1 MSEQVIDEELNE
13 LTDGAL
19 RIARRKAL
27 YSLKNAMEIH
37 DRLQIDEYGDY
48 THENASA
55 NLHGSIAASADMLA
69 KNISSELDRRG
80 ADYKSRSEVM
90 S

>member
-1 MSEQVIDEELNE
+1 MSEFSHPELEGQSN
-13 LTDGAL
+13 GAL
-19 RIARRKAL
+19 RVARRKAL

-37 DRLQIDEYGDY
+37 DRLDLEENGEYH
-48 THENASA
+48 TENTIA
-55 NLHGSIAASADMLA
+55 NHQGSIGACSDMMA
-69 KNISSELDRRG
+69 KDIAKELDRRG